1 LFTSTALAANLV
13 VESPTIASFSANA
26 QPALE
31 SLPNT
36 LEPRWLEQFIRAYP
50 NATETPVA
58 FTLRY
63 RIVQGINTIPA
74 YQAFIDAYP
83 RTLAAMEAQY
93 ALLRLYRPEKEPDRQ
108 KRLAG
113 YLDFM
118 YRYPNTSL
126 ALVAK
131 ASAEQA
137 AFEEVVET
145 NEVEEYENFM
155 QLFPNAHQI
164 STAEKLALKKAVE
177 KERAHIN
184 NNAEISRAKQR
195 KAQF

>member
-1 LFTSTALAANLV
+1 
-13 VESPTIASFSANA
+13 
-26 QPALE
+26 LE

-131 ASAEQA
+131 PLKRWLKP
-137 AFEEVVET
+137 T
-145 NEVEEYENFM
+145 
-155 QLFPNAHQI
+155 
-164 STAEKLALKKAVE
+164 KLRNMKTSCSCFQTPIKY
-177 KERAHIN
+177 
-184 NNAEISRAKQR
+184 QR
-195 KAQF
+195 RKNWR